1 MSRDTKQ
8 QIGRAYELTKLGEK
22 SISKGTQAGKRRYEA
37 INSSR
42 PDKPLTKV
50 MGGSGE

>member
-8 QIGRAYELTKLGEK
+8 QIGRVRVNETRGEEQL
-22 SISKGTQAGKRRYEA
+22 SKGTQAGKRRYEA